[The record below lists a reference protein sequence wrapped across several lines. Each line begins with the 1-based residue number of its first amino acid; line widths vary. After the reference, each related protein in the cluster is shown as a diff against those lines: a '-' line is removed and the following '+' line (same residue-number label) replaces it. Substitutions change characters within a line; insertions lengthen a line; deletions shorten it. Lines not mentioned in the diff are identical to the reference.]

1 MRSGSDAAELD
12 AVTIDAFG
20 TLLELVDPAPALAG
34 ALRER
39 GLERDPESIARA
51 FTAEVAYYIP
61 RSHEGRDAESLAALR
76 RECASVFLAELGV
89 ELEPGEFAP
98 AFVGALE
105 FRVADG
111 ALSALDALRS
121 AGFVLACVANW
132 DVSLGERLG
141 AAGLADRFALIL
153 SSAEAGAE
161 KPDPR
166 IFELALARLGTKPAR
181 TVHVGD
187 GEADRQGA
195 RAAGLAFEPVPLAT
209 LPERLGLE

>member
-141 AAGLADRFALIL
+141 AAGLADRFV
-153 SSAEAGAE
+153 
-161 KPDPR
+161 
-166 IFELALARLGTKPAR
+166 ELALARLGTKPAR

-187 GEADRQGA
+187 GEADREGA